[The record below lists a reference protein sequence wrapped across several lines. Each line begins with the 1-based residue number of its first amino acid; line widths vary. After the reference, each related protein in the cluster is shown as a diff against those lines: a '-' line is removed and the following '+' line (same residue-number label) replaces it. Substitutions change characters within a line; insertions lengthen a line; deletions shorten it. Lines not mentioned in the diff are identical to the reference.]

1 MKSGHITH
9 FDAMGVPHGG
19 CGVPGSKAFD
29 DNGKALPFVALNTN
43 TEFDNGSNCGRWIE
57 VTLKKNC
64 DGGFNSQW
72 EPCVGRAPPPLP
84 L

>member
-1 MKSGHITH
+1 MVPCDGH
-9 FDAMGVPHGG
+9 ALRRLWGAP
-19 CGVPGSKAFD
+19 SKAFD

-57 VTLKKNC
+57 VTLKENC